1 MIGNIKFKTNVIYI
15 TLSIVI
21 FLIWT
26 CGAQTEL
33 AKRRESETGDGT
45 SRRIDVDMGNMW
57 GSVSGMVDGTV
68 PLPFIKRR
76 LLVDSA
82 LILANVIPDSFWLS
96 LKNAIHGDSWLQCQ
110 LAKLLEESGWERE
123 HYPLLFSAY
132 FLIWLSTLGFLYGS
146 RCFSLTQFEMTPATA
161 TAIGAIL
168 GIGLL
173 GGFGSW
179 NEYPYDIPN
188 AFFFLLTL
196 TAIVLKRWWL
206 WLAFVAAAYSKETS
220 VLLIFAFLLLNWDS
234 SRSLRFWI
242 TVVGLGLIFLMIQL
256 WMQYRFS
263 SLPPGPVFWYPLR
276 NLKIL
281 LKGAIGGCWYLSI
294 VAVAVARMVRMRPM
308 IPQDLRRLVL
318 LVPVMVGL
326 AFFKGWV
333 EERRAYYEVYPLL
346 GLIVIQWAT
355 LELGWE
361 RYLVPKNVLRGEAIG
376 SEP

>member
-1 MIGNIKFKTNVIYI
+1 
-15 TLSIVI
+15 
-21 FLIWT
+21 
-26 CGAQTEL
+26 
-33 AKRRESETGDGT
+33 
-45 SRRIDVDMGNMW
+45 
-57 GSVSGMVDGTV
+57 
-68 PLPFIKRR
+68 
-76 LLVDSA
+76 
-82 LILANVIPDSFWLS
+82 
-96 LKNAIHGDSWLQCQ
+96 
-110 LAKLLEESGWERE
+110 
-123 HYPLLFSAY
+123 
-132 FLIWLSTLGFLYGS
+132 
-146 RCFSLTQFEMTPATA
+146 
-161 TAIGAIL
+161 
-168 GIGLL
+168 
-173 GGFGSW
+173 
-179 NEYPYDIPN
+179 
-188 AFFFLLTL
+188 LLTL

-346 GLIVIQWAT
+346 GLIVIQWAA

-361 RYLVPKNVLRGEAIG
+361 RYLVHKNVLRGEAIG